1 MTKAIENWEKR
12 VKEAF
17 AGDLPPIVEVE
28 HFEKNADS
36 SDLMRMMVKTVHYGV
51 RVLLSTENIKDI
63 VIPAFARMTELEG
76 LVIPADHGGMSDV
89 HLGANMKLILP
100 NRNIFGVTAVTFG
113 CDHEMDHRQ
122 KGRCYY
128 ESQCSKCNYSYCIDS
143 GD

>member
-1 MTKAIENWEKR
+1 MTTIIENWEKR
-12 VKEAF
+12 VKETF
-17 AGDLPPIVEVE
+17 AGDLPPVVEVE

-51 RVLLSTENIKDI
+51 RVLFPISKIDHT
-63 VIPAFARMTELEG
+63 VVSAFQRQTELEG

-100 NRNIFGVTAVTFG
+100 NRSIFGVTAITFG

-122 KGRCYY
+122 KGNCYY
-128 ESQCSKCNYSYCIDS
+128 ESQCSKCRYSYVIDS